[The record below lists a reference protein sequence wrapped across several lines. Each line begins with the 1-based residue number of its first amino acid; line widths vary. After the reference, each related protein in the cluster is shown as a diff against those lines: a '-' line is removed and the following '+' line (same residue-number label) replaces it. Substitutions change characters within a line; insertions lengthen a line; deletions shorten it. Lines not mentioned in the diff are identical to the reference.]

1 MEAEKAGEADTVG
14 QGSQEEQVHLMQMV
28 IEQQKSYIQM
38 QEERMAEKDA
48 TIADL
53 RALVGELQSLKAN
66 LEETLEEFRRQFFG
80 VRSEKTKKQPR
91 AEAPEEGQ
99 PPTEVRSHT
108 RAPRKKKATR
118 EELYAAL
125 PVQEVKVPLTEEER
139 RCAYCNAP
147 MQTVG
152 YTEVREEL
160 RITPAKVERVKYLQ
174 EVAVCPEC
182 RKDGDGTFVKA
193 AAPTA
198 LMPHSPASA
207 SAVAYIMF
215 QKVFM
220 GTPYYRQE
228 MAMFQ
233 QGLTLPRE
241 TMANWFIYC
250 SGNYFLPLYERM
262 HEYLVQRDVLHADET
277 TCQVLHETGRDAEA
291 TSWMWIYLTGND
303 GKEPIVLYDYQ
314 QGRGG
319 RHPQEFL
326 KGFHGLLQC
335 DGYQGYNKVEDVI
348 LVCCLA
354 HCRRKFYEAL
364 PKERQ
369 KKRKLLDILS
379 EEAIPEP
386 VLPKE
391 GEIPQWIPA
400 EVGLAY
406 CNRLF
411 FIEKKLKGLSP
422 EERKQK
428 REELEKP
435 VWEGFWKWVSGIQ
448 AAGGSKLAKALKY
461 AVNHRETLMNYLL
474 DGRCEISN
482 NAAERRAKSYA
493 VGRKASLFHAS
504 EAGAEASAIVYSM
517 VETAKANKLNVF
529 QYLYTVLLYMP
540 DYKNEPAGIEQLL
553 PWSEFI
559 KEHCTGLIDVETV
572 TAENHAPLPY

>member
-1 MEAEKAGEADTVG
+1 MSPMGYPHSVGPVKMPNALSGMRFLICNGSRKRRGGRYRGEGQPGGTAALDADG
-14 QGSQEEQVHLMQMV
+14 H
-28 IEQQKSYIQM
+28 
-38 QEERMAEKDA
+38 RMAEIIYTD
-48 TIADL
+48 TG
-53 RALVGELQSLKAN
+53 RKAGGKRCCD
-66 LEETLEEFRRQFFG
+66 RRPACTGSGAPVAESESGGNTGRITQAVFG
-80 VRSEKTKKQPR
+80 VRSEKTKKQPQ
-91 AEAPEEGQ
+91 AEALEEGR

-108 RAPRKKKATR
+108 RAPGKKKATH
-118 EELYAAL
+118 EELYGAL
-125 PVQEVKVPLTEEER
+125 PVLEVKIPLTGEER

-174 EVAVCPEC
+174 ETAVCPEC

-193 AAPTA
+193 AVPTA

-207 SAVAYIMF
+207 SAAAHIMF

-228 MAMFQ
+228 MAMFR

-250 SGNYFLPLYERM
+250 SRNYFLPLYERM
-262 HEYLVQRDVLHADET
+262 HECLVQRDMLHADET
-277 TCQVLHETGRDAEA
+277 TCQVLHETGRDAE
-291 TSWMWIYLTGND
+291 TTLWMWICLTGND
-303 GKEPIVLYDYQ
+303 GKEAIILYDYQ

-326 KGFHGLLQC
+326 KGFHGPLQC

-348 LVCCLA
+348 LVCCPA

-364 PKERQ
+364 PKEWQ
-369 KKRKLLDILS
+369 KKIKLLDILS

-386 VLPKE
+386 VLPE
-391 GEIPQWIPA
+391 EEEILQWIPA

-411 FIEKKLKGLSP
+411 FPERKLKGLSP

-428 REELEKP
+428 RVRSST
-435 VWEGFWKWVSGIQ
+435 VW
-448 AAGGSKLAKALKY
+448 
-461 AVNHRETLMNYLL
+461 
-474 DGRCEISN
+474 
-482 NAAERRAKSYA
+482 
-493 VGRKASLFHAS
+493 
-504 EAGAEASAIVYSM
+504 
-517 VETAKANKLNVF
+517 
-529 QYLYTVLLYMP
+529 
-540 DYKNEPAGIEQLL
+540 
-553 PWSEFI
+553 
-559 KEHCTGLIDVETV
+559 
-572 TAENHAPLPY
+572 